1 MTKDRIRTGREG
13 EAIAARYLE
22 NEGYRI
28 VERNYRCV
36 FGEMDIIARDG
47 KTCVFVEV
55 KSRKSERFGD
65 PGLAV
70 DRRKQR
76 KMSAVAMCYLK
87 EKRLLGSP
95 SRFDVVAVRFFP
107 QGSRVELIRNAFDFI
122 PLER

>member
-13 EAIAARYLE
+13 EEIAIGYLE
-22 NEGYRI
+22 NKGYRI

-47 KTCVFVEV
+47 RAYVFVEV
-55 KSRKSERFGD
+55 KSRKTECFGD

-107 QGSRVELIRNAFDFI
+107 QGPRVELIRNAFDFI
-122 PLER
+122 PL

>member
-13 EAIAARYLE
+13 EAIAVRYLE
-22 NEGYRI
+22 KEGYRV

-36 FGEMDIIARDG
+36 FGEMDIVARDG
-47 KTCVFVEV
+47 RTCVFVEV

-76 KMSAVAMCYLK
+76 KMSSVAMCYLK
-87 EKRLLGSP
+87 EKRLLGRP
-95 SRFDVVAVRFFP
+95 SRFDVVTVLFTP
-107 QGSRVELIRNAFDFI
+107 QETRVELIRNAFDFI

>member
-13 EAIAARYLE
+13 EAIAVRYLE
-22 NEGYRI
+22 KEGYRV

-47 KTCVFVEV
+47 VTCVFVEV
-55 KSRKSERFGD
+55 KSRKTERFGA

-70 DRRKQR
+70 DRRKQG
-76 KMSAVAMCYLK
+76 KMSSVAMCYLK

-95 SRFDVVAVRFFP
+95 SRFDVVTVLFTP
-107 QGSRVELIRNAFDFI
+107 QETRVELIRNAFDFI
-122 PLER
+122 PPGR

>member
-1 MTKDRIRTGREG
+1 LTKDRIRTGREG

-22 NEGYRI
+22 QKGYRI

-47 KTCVFVEV
+47 RTCVFVEV

-87 EKRLLGSP
+87 EKRLLGNP
-95 SRFDVVAVRFFP
+95 SRFDVVAVRFFS

-122 PLER
+122 PPER

>member
-1 MTKDRIRTGREG
+1 LTKNRVRTGQEG
-13 EAIAARYLE
+13 EEIAVRYLE
-22 NEGYRI
+22 KKGYRI

-47 KTCVFVEV
+47 RACVFVEV
-55 KSRKSERFGD
+55 KSRRSERFGD

-76 KMSAVAMCYLK
+76 KMSFVAICYLK

-95 SRFDVVAVRFFP
+95 SRFDVVTVRFSP

-122 PLER
+122 PL

>member
-1 MTKDRIRTGREG
+1 LTKDRIRTGREG

>member
-47 KTCVFVEV
+47 RTCVFVEV

-107 QGSRVELIRNAFDFI
+107 QRSRVELIRNAFDFI